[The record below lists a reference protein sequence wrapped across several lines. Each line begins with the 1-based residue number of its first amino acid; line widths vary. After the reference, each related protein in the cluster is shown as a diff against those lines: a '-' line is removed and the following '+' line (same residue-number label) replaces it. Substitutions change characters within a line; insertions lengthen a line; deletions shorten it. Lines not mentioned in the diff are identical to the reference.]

1 MGEEIAKK
9 ELLDKTARK
18 LTDEIQNMSNY
29 KALYNEIQKLVAS
42 SAVNKEDFNNSLAT
56 ALKSNGLETEIRNT
70 VFHWV
75 RSRGSLHSQS
85 VSHIEVTDLGYL
97 KKTQIQWE
105 RRIQKS
111 LNSTCSEL
119 NIPLARI
126 RPTSDREEL
135 AEKWNE
141 LSTYDIDLSQYRPLY
156 APKDFLD
163 VLFSIRDPS
172 FKKQPCEI
180 SFYKR
185 ELVFVWIKIY
195 LLNIFTILLLSF
207 RDELNWDFSHIQIS
221 VKTLTQLRR
230 MYSELAQGV
239 LLLGVNTDMPATE
252 NFPNLE
258 AERTYIGE
266 KVLNLNQAPIAQ
278 EFLKRGS
285 PRSLRGR
292 IWSFVLGSVIKDND
306 VEYYNELKNLVL
318 QYDIVVDK
326 LIIMDVQ
333 LTARNDDQYFVFED
347 ILYKTMLCFSRDSE
361 ILAPVTT
368 DRSAGGQVIHA
379 VLQGKPATLE
389 NTLVFPPSGVVPFHG
404 FTMYATPFCYLY
416 DDPCAMYYTFRAFY
430 LRYWFRL
437 HTVSSHEQGIVALCL
452 LFERLLQ
459 CHEPQLWTHFKNIH
473 IQPIRI
479 VFKWLMRG
487 FSGHLPPEQLLYLW
501 DLILGYDSLEIIP
514 LLAVTILSFRKENLL
529 QVNTQQNVE
538 AVLADLSSIKV
549 IPLLQLAL
557 LKE

>member
-1 MGEEIAKK
+1 MDEDIA
-9 ELLDKTARK
+9 ENASLDKTARK
-18 LTDEIQNMSNY
+18 LTDDIQNMSNY
-29 KALYNEIQKLVAS
+29 KALYNEIQRLVAS
-42 SAVNKEDFNNSLAT
+42 PVVDKDDFKNSLVT
-56 ALKSNGLETEIRNT
+56 ALKNNGLETEIRNT
-70 VFHWV
+70 VFHWA
-75 RSRGSLHSQS
+75 RSRSSLHSRS
-85 VSHIEVTDLGYL
+85 VPHIQITDLSYL

-111 LNSTCSEL
+111 LNSTCNEL

-172 FKKQPCEI
+172 FKKQ
-180 SFYKR
+180 
-185 ELVFVWIKIY
+185 L
-195 LLNIFTILLLSF
+195 
-207 RDELNWDFSHIQIS
+207 DELNWDFSHIQIS
-221 VKTLTQLRR
+221 VKTLAQLRR
-230 MYSELAQGV
+230 MYLELAQGV
-239 LLLGVNTDMPATE
+239 PLLGVNPDMPAIE

-258 AERTYIGE
+258 VERTYIGE
-266 KVLNLNQAPIAQ
+266 KVLNSNHAPIAQ
-278 EFLKRGS
+278 EFLKKGS
-285 PRSLRGR
+285 PRALRGR
-292 IWSFVLGSVIKDND
+292 LWSLVLGSVIKDND
-306 VEYYNELKNLVL
+306 VEYYEELKNLVL

-389 NTLVFPPSGVVPFHG
+389 NTLVFPPSGVIPFHG

-459 CHEPQLWTHFKNIH
+459 CHEPQLWAHFKNIH

-538 AVLADLSSIKV
+538 AVLADLSSLKV
-549 IPLLQLAL
+549 MPLLQLAL

>member
-1 MGEEIAKK
+1 MDEKIAKN

-18 LTDEIQNMSNY
+18 LTDEMQNMSNY

-42 SAVNKEDFNNSLAT
+42 PAVNKEDFKNSLVT
-56 ALKSNGLETEIRNT
+56 ALKSNGVETEIRNT
-70 VFHWV
+70 VFHWI
-75 RSRGSLHSQS
+75 RSQSSLHSQS
-85 VSHIEVTDLGYL
+85 ASHIEAADLSYL
-97 KKTQIQWE
+97 KKAQIQWE

-111 LNSTCSEL
+111 LNSTCNEL

-126 RPTSDREEL
+126 RPTSDRDEL

-172 FKKQPCEI
+172 FKKQP
-180 SFYKR
+180 
-185 ELVFVWIKIY
+185 
-195 LLNIFTILLLSF
+195 
-207 RDELNWDFSHIQIS
+207 DELNWDFSHIQIS
-221 VKTLTQLRR
+221 VKTLTQLRH
-230 MYSELAQGV
+230 MYSELAQGIP
-239 LLLGVNTDMPATE
+239 LLGVNPNMPAME

-258 AERTYIGE
+258 AERTHIGE
-266 KVLNLNQAPIAQ
+266 KVLNSNHAPVAQ

-292 IWSFVLGSVIKDND
+292 IWSLVLGSVIKDND
-306 VEYYNELKNLVL
+306 VEYYNELKNMVL

-347 ILYKTMLCFSRDSE
+347 VLYKTMLCFSRDSE

-459 CHEPQLWTHFKNIH
+459 CHEPQLWTHFKNTH
-473 IQPIRI
+473 IQPIKI

-514 LLAVTILSFRKENLL
+514 LFAVTILSFRKDNLL

-538 AVLADLSSIKV
+538 AVLADLSSLKV

>member
-1 MGEEIAKK
+1 MDEGIVESPLEQ
-9 ELLDKTARK
+9 TAQR
-18 LTDEIQNMSNY
+18 LTDDIQSMSNY
-29 KALYNEIQKLVAS
+29 RALYNEIQRLVAS
-42 SAVNKEDFNNSLAT
+42 SVVNKDDFKNSLVA
-56 ALKSNGLETEIRNT
+56 ALKDNGLETEIRNT
-70 VFHWV
+70 VFHWA
-75 RSRGSLHSQS
+75 RSRGSLHSRS
-85 VSHIEVTDLGYL
+85 VSYIQTADLSYL

-119 NIPLARI
+119 NVPLARI
-126 RPTSDREEL
+126 RSTSDRDEL

-172 FKKQPCEI
+172 FKKQP
-180 SFYKR
+180 
-185 ELVFVWIKIY
+185 
-195 LLNIFTILLLSF
+195 
-207 RDELNWDFSHIQIS
+207 DELNWDFSHIQI
-221 VKTLTQLRR
+221 K
-230 MYSELAQGV
+230 LAQGMP
-239 LLLGVNTDMPATE
+239 LLGINSDMPATE
-252 NFPNLE
+252 SFLNLE
-258 AERTYIGE
+258 AERTHIGE
-266 KVLNLNQAPIAQ
+266 KVLNSNHAPIAQ

-285 PRSLRGR
+285 PRALRGR
-292 IWSFVLGSVIKDND
+292 IWSLVLGSVIKDND
-306 VEYYNELKNLVL
+306 IEYYEELKNMVL
-318 QYDIVVDK
+318 EYDIVIDK

-347 ILYKTMLCFSRDSE
+347 VLYKTMLCFSRDSE

-389 NTLVFPPSGVVPFHG
+389 NTLVFPPSGVIPFHG

-416 DDPCAMYYTFRAFY
+416 DNPCAMYYTFRAFY

-437 HTVSSHEQGIVALCL
+437 HTVSCHEQGIVALCL

-459 CHEPQLWTHFKNIH
+459 CHEPQLWAHFKNIH
-473 IQPIRI
+473 IQPIKI

-538 AVLADLSSIKV
+538 AVLADLSSLKV
-549 IPLLQLAL
+549 MPLLQLAL

>member
-1 MGEEIAKK
+1 MINEGTVESASSLE
-9 ELLDKTARK
+9 KTARR
-18 LTDEIQNMSNY
+18 LTDDIQSMSNY
-29 KALYNEIQKLVAS
+29 RALYNEIQRLVAS
-42 SAVNKEDFNNSLAT
+42 SVVNKDDFKNSLVA
-56 ALKSNGLETEIRNT
+56 ALKDNGLETEIRNT
-70 VFHWV
+70 VFHWA
-75 RSRGSLHSQS
+75 RSRGSLHSRS
-85 VSHIEVTDLGYL
+85 VSHIQAADLSYL

-119 NIPLARI
+119 NIPLARV
-126 RPTSDREEL
+126 RSTADRDEL

-172 FKKQPCEI
+172 FKKQ
-180 SFYKR
+180 
-185 ELVFVWIKIY
+185 L
-195 LLNIFTILLLSF
+195 
-207 RDELNWDFSHIQIS
+207 DELNWDFSHIQIS
-221 VKTLTQLRR
+221 VKTLAQLRR
-230 MYSELAQGV
+230 MYLELSQG
-239 LLLGVNTDMPATE
+239 LPLLGINPDMPATE
-252 NFPNLE
+252 GFPNLE
-258 AERTYIGE
+258 AERTHIGE
-266 KVLNLNQAPIAQ
+266 KVLNSNHAPIAQ

-285 PRSLRGR
+285 PRALRGR
-292 IWSFVLGSVIKDND
+292 IWSLVLGSVIKDND
-306 VEYYNELKNLVL
+306 IEYYEELKNMVL
-318 QYDIVVDK
+318 QYDIVIDK
-326 LIIMDVQ
+326 LIVMDVQ

-347 ILYKTMLCFSRDSE
+347 VLYKTMLCFSRDSE

-368 DRSAGGQVIHA
+368 DRSAGSQVIHA

-389 NTLVFPPSGVVPFHG
+389 NTLVFPPSGVIPFHG

-459 CHEPQLWTHFKNIH
+459 CHEPQLWAHFKNIH
-473 IQPIRI
+473 IQPIKI

-538 AVLADLSSIKV
+538 AVLADLSSLKV
-549 IPLLQLAL
+549 MPLLQLAL

>member
-1 MGEEIAKK
+1 MSGKTDESKETVLKK
-9 ELLDKTARK
+9 SAER
-18 LTDEIQNMSNY
+18 LTDEMQGMANY
-29 KALYNEIQKLVAS
+29 KSLYSEIQKLVAS
-42 SAVNKEDFNNSLAT
+42 AAVKREDFKNTLMD

-70 VFHWV
+70 VFHWA
-75 RSRGSLHSQS
+75 RSQGSLSTTS
-85 VSHIEVTDLGYL
+85 VLSTEEVDLSYL
-97 KKTQIQWE
+97 KKAQIQWE

-111 LNSTCSEL
+111 LNSTCNEL
-119 NIPLARI
+119 NVPLARI
-126 RPTSDREEL
+126 RPSADREEL

-163 VLFSIRDPS
+163 VLFAIRNPS
-172 FKKQPCEI
+172 FKKQP
-180 SFYKR
+180 
-185 ELVFVWIKIY
+185 
-195 LLNIFTILLLSF
+195 
-207 RDELNWDFSHIQIS
+207 DELNWEFSHIQIR

-230 MYSELAQGV
+230 LYVELAKG
-239 LLLGVNTDMPATE
+239 LPLLGVNPDMPSSE
-252 NFPNLE
+252 NFATLE
-258 AERTYIGE
+258 EERIHLGE
-266 KVLNLNQAPIAQ
+266 KVFKSNHAPIAQ
-278 EFLKRGS
+278 EFLKRGV

-292 IWSFVLGSVIKDND
+292 LWSLVLGSNVKEND
-306 VEYYNELKNLVL
+306 VEYYEELKTMVL

-326 LIIMDVQ
+326 LIIKDVQ

-347 ILYKTMLCFSRDSE
+347 VLYKTMLCFSRDSE
-361 ILAPVTT
+361 VLAPVTT

-389 NTLVFPPSGVVPFHG
+389 NTLVFPPSGVIPFHG

-459 CHEPQLWTHFKNIH
+459 CHEPLLWIHFRNIH
-473 IQPIRI
+473 IQPVKV
-479 VFKWLMRG
+479 VFKWIMRG

-514 LLAVTILSFRKENLL
+514 LLAVTILTFRKENLM
-529 QVNTQQNVE
+529 QVNNLQSVE
-538 AVLADLSSIKV
+538 AVLADLSSLKV

>member
-1 MGEEIAKK
+1 MHLRERVARRSPDEVARMTDEEIAG
-9 ELLDKTARK
+9 EASLDKTART
-18 LTDEIQNMSNY
+18 LTEDIQNMSNY
-29 KALYNEIQKLVAS
+29 KALYNEIQRLVAS
-42 SAVNKEDFNNSLAT
+42 PAVDKNDFKGSLIA
-56 ALKSNGLETEIRNT
+56 ALTNNGLETEIRNT
-70 VFHWV
+70 VFHWL
-75 RSRGSLHSQS
+75 RSRGSLHSRS
-85 VSHIEVTDLGYL
+85 VPHIQTADLSYL
-97 KKTQIQWE
+97 KKAQIQWE

-111 LNSTCSEL
+111 LNSTCSKL

-126 RPTSDREEL
+126 RPAADRNEL
-135 AEKWNE
+135 IEKWNE
-141 LSTYDIDLSQYRPLY
+141 LSTYDIDLLEYRPLY

-163 VLFSIRDPS
+163 MLVSIRDPS
-172 FKKQPCEI
+172 FKKQP
-180 SFYKR
+180 
-185 ELVFVWIKIY
+185 
-195 LLNIFTILLLSF
+195 
-207 RDELNWDFSHIQIS
+207 DELNWDFSHVQIG
-221 VKTLTQLRR
+221 VKTLAQLV
-230 MYSELAQGV
+230 YTELAQGMP
-239 LLLGVNTDMPATE
+239 LLGVNPNMPATE

-258 AERTYIGE
+258 AERTHNGE
-266 KVLNLNQAPIAQ
+266 KVLGSNHAPIAQ

-285 PRSLRGR
+285 PRALRGR
-292 IWSFVLGSVIKDND
+292 LWSLVLGSVIKDND
-306 VEYYNELKNLVL
+306 VEYYEELKTMIL

-326 LIIMDVQ
+326 LIIKDVH
-333 LTARNDDQYFVFED
+333 LTARDDDQYFVFED
-347 ILYKTMLCFSRDSE
+347 LLYKTMLCFSRDSE

-368 DRSAGGQVIHA
+368 DSSAGGQVIHA

-389 NTLVFPPSGVVPFHG
+389 NTLVLPPSGVIPFHG

-416 DDPCAMYYTFRAFY
+416 DDPYTIYYTFRAFY

-459 CHEPQLWTHFKNIH
+459 CHEPQLWAHFKTIH
-473 IQPIRI
+473 IQPVRV

-538 AVLADLSSIKV
+538 AVLADLSSLKV
-549 IPLLQLAL
+549 MPLLQLAL

>member
-1 MGEEIAKK
+1 MTEKSAECKDISLKQSAKKLTEEIQSMANYKN
-9 ELLDKTARK
+9 LYT
-18 LTDEIQNMSNY
+18 EIQR
-29 KALYNEIQKLVAS
+29 LVTTTAI
-42 SAVNKEDFNNSLAT
+42 KREDFKNTLMD

-75 RSRGSLHSQS
+75 RSQS
-85 VSHIEVTDLGYL
+85 TLSPASVPSTEEVDLTYL

-111 LNSTCSEL
+111 LNSTCNEL
-119 NIPLARI
+119 NVPLARI
-126 RPTSDREEL
+126 RPNADREEL

-156 APKDFLD
+156 SPKDFLD
-163 VLFSIRDPS
+163 ILFSIRNPS
-172 FKKQPCEI
+172 FKKQP
-180 SFYKR
+180 
-185 ELVFVWIKIY
+185 
-195 LLNIFTILLLSF
+195 
-207 RDELNWDFSHIQIS
+207 DELNWEFSHIQIR

-230 MYSELAQGV
+230 LYAELANGTP
-239 LLLGVNTDMPATE
+239 LLGVNPDMPSSE
-252 NFPNLE
+252 NFANLE
-258 AERTYIGE
+258 EERIYIGE
-266 KVLNLNQAPIAQ
+266 KVLKSNNAPIAQ
-278 EFLKRGS
+278 EFLKRGA
-285 PRSLRGR
+285 PRALRGR
-292 IWSFVLGSVIKDND
+292 LWSLVLGSVVKEND
-306 VEYYNELKNLVL
+306 LEYYEELKNMVL
-318 QYDIVVDK
+318 QYDIVIDK
-326 LIIMDVQ
+326 LIIKDVQ

-347 ILYKTMLCFSRDSE
+347 VLYKTMLCFSRDSE
-361 ILAPVTT
+361 VLAPVTT

-389 NTLVFPPSGVVPFHG
+389 NTLVFPPSGVIPFHG
-404 FTMYATPFCYLY
+404 FAMYATPFCYLY

-459 CHEPQLWTHFKNIH
+459 CHEPLLWIHFRNIH

-479 VFKWLMRG
+479 VFKWIMRG

-501 DLILGYDSLEIIP
+501 DLILSYDCLEIIP
-514 LLAVTILSFRKENLL
+514 LLAVVILSFRKENLM
-529 QVNTQQNVE
+529 QVNNQQSVE
-538 AVLADLSSIKV
+538 AVLADLSSLKV

-557 LKE
+557 LSE

>member
-1 MGEEIAKK
+1 MNEETMESASSL
-9 ELLDKTARK
+9 EKTARR
-18 LTDEIQNMSNY
+18 LTNDIQSMSNY
-29 KALYNEIQKLVAS
+29 KALYNEIQRLVAS
-42 SAVNKEDFNNSLAT
+42 SVVNKDDFKNSLIA
-56 ALKSNGLETEIRNT
+56 ALKDNGLETEIRNT
-70 VFHWV
+70 VFHWA
-75 RSRGSLHSQS
+75 RSRGSLHSRS
-85 VSHIEVTDLGYL
+85 VSHIQAADLSYL

-126 RPTSDREEL
+126 RSTADRDEL

-141 LSTYDIDLSQYRPLY
+141 LSTYDMDLSQYRPLY

-172 FKKQPCEI
+172 FKKQ
-180 SFYKR
+180 
-185 ELVFVWIKIY
+185 
-195 LLNIFTILLLSF
+195 LLLSKHF

-221 VKTLTQLRR
+221 VKTLAQLRH
-230 MYSELAQGV
+230 MYSELSQG
-239 LLLGVNTDMPATE
+239 LPLLGINPDMPATE
-252 NFPNLE
+252 GFPNLE
-258 AERTYIGE
+258 AERTHIGE
-266 KVLNLNQAPIAQ
+266 KVLNSNHAPIAQ

-285 PRSLRGR
+285 PRALRGR
-292 IWSFVLGSVIKDND
+292 IWSLVLGSVIKDND
-306 VEYYNELKNLVL
+306 IEYYEELKNMVL
-318 QYDIVVDK
+318 QYDIVIDK

-347 ILYKTMLCFSRDSE
+347 VLYKTMLCFSRDSE

-368 DRSAGGQVIHA
+368 DRSAGSQVIHA

-389 NTLVFPPSGVVPFHG
+389 NTLVFPPSGIIPFHG

-416 DDPCAMYYTFRAFY
+416 DNPCAMYYTFRAFY

-459 CHEPQLWTHFKNIH
+459 CHEPQLWVHFKNIH
-473 IQPIRI
+473 IQPIKI

-538 AVLADLSSIKV
+538 AVLADLSSLKV
-549 IPLLQLAL
+549 MPLLQLAL

>member
-1 MGEEIAKK
+1 MNEDTMESASSLK
-9 ELLDKTARK
+9 KTARR
-18 LTDEIQNMSNY
+18 LTDDIQSMSNY
-29 KALYNEIQKLVAS
+29 RALYNEIQKLVTS
-42 SAVNKEDFNNSLAT
+42 SVVNKDDFKNSLVA
-56 ALKSNGLETEIRNT
+56 ALKDNGLETEIRNA
-70 VFHWV
+70 VFHWT

-85 VSHIEVTDLGYL
+85 VVHIQAADLSYL

-126 RPTSDREEL
+126 RSTADRDEL

-172 FKKQPCEI
+172 FKKQLC
-180 SFYKR
+180 
-185 ELVFVWIKIY
+185 
-195 LLNIFTILLLSF
+195 
-207 RDELNWDFSHIQIS
+207 
-221 VKTLTQLRR
+221 RR
-230 MYSELAQGV
+230 MYSELSQG
-239 LLLGVNTDMPATE
+239 LPLLGINPDMLATE
-252 NFPNLE
+252 GFPNLE
-258 AERTYIGE
+258 AERTHIGE
-266 KVLNLNQAPIAQ
+266 KVLNSNHAPIAQ
-278 EFLKRGS
+278 EFLKSGS
-285 PRSLRGR
+285 PRALRGR
-292 IWSFVLGSVIKDND
+292 IWSLVLGSVIKDND
-306 VEYYNELKNLVL
+306 IEYYEELKNMVL
-318 QYDIVVDK
+318 QYDIVIDK

-347 ILYKTMLCFSRDSE
+347 VLYKTMLCFSRDSE

-368 DRSAGGQVIHA
+368 DRSAGSQVIHA

-389 NTLVFPPSGVVPFHG
+389 NTLVFPPSGVIPFHG

-416 DDPCAMYYTFRAFY
+416 DDPCIMYYTFRAFY

-459 CHEPQLWTHFKNIH
+459 CHEPQLWVHFKNIH
-473 IQPIRI
+473 IQPIKI
-479 VFKWLMRG
+479 IFKWLMRG

-538 AVLADLSSIKV
+538 AVLADLSSLKV
-549 IPLLQLAL
+549 MPLLQLAL